1 MRHNVSILLGE
12 DMKNFVSRLAK
23 YIYKYG
29 EGKAESFCQVKSW
42 VKTGDGRVEI
52 KKAELDTPNT
62 KWFVSTTRDLYSTRL
77 TDETTL
83 DAANPELK
91 LRHYFTKLHQQIVTI
106 NNGGDSSRLL
116 LTLYLPLYDR
126 ELCKQVEDIV
136 NTLNNIQSLYSV
148 MVIGFCSDLRSVI
161 RSTDADKETT
171 PEEEVKF
178 MATQKN
184 SIERLAKLRLES
196 NNLEQVIVL
205 QNTNAAGFSLS
216 LDKDSFIRIMGELS
230 LLTVEKYDTVFT
242 QAAEFDCSHPLCTL
256 GLSVLNLDK
265 YYFSNYLLR
274 RSYLHILKREDVS
287 AEKVDLNKVAIEANK
302 LLQQHEKL
310 FSNFYAKEIEPLV
323 RQGMEHNAIVSQ
335 TSSKLQKELDDVTLH
350 LTDFIS
356 KNNFTLPEKRALLA
370 VILGYDDHLLSGY
383 LFNQNQLTLDSID
396 EEVTNI
402 FISANNKL
410 VTTTTDNNG
419 NKIIVKGPLREC
431 CKSDGTVELPIKRLQ
446 QLRNDMRASTN
457 YIREKS
463 KQLNDI
469 KKMSVDAAESEKRLT
484 EEGFV
489 IGDNVYHF
497 DVEHQE
503 VNFEENYQPQPILK
517 RSVDLRAGFTPIK
530 DQKQI
535 GACTVFAVTSIFEY
549 ILKKILQKSYD
560 LSESFVYYNVRRT
573 KGNEGKDTGSS
584 YQDVIKSI
592 GTEGI
597 CTEILHPYSKGLSDE
612 PSEEAYNDGK
622 TRRIVKALNVCV
634 KENDIKSA
642 IQEGYPVAISL
653 KVFNSFSTTTHSG
666 EGNNIGASGFV
677 TYPSKSEIESGEFG
691 YHAMVIVGYTDE
703 TKHFVV
709 RNSWGK
715 DFGDKG
721 YCYIPYS
728 YICNNELN
736 RMACIITEVDTS
748 SMGTEVKTVTG
759 DCSDETTEV
768 HFNMDDAFIKQYVI
782 QNLLDEEQRHLA
794 KMQNRYMELRHDY
807 EELLQEIGRQTKRN
821 QILSLSQ
828 NKLEEKIAE
837 AKAAQERI
845 NEVERPARLKDFDN
859 QTFRNRITL
868 IALNIAFL
876 LSWIFGLVFHITKGD
891 NNVGAT
897 IEGLA
902 NGLRSDWCIW
912 SFVLLCIVLLIT
924 ALFWWWVR
932 DQRHRIENELEEVS
946 ANFANKAHQLNEELN
961 VSHLKFHI
969 AGMMID
975 SLLSLKTNLDHKYH
989 AMKSY
994 IGNLSQW
1001 EKEEK
1006 KASTL
1011 MEPLVK
1017 EPFIPLL
1024 NNQTLDK
1031 YFEENVNTI
1040 TGQMHLYEY
1049 FNSYKLD
1056 DDTIIEYKR
1065 KLKENILKHISN
1077 QLSDFTVFRH
1087 VLNIK
1092 DFPYLDK
1099 EYASANNLLP
1109 LLDKKSE
1116 PFCQLRSN
1124 AATKP
1129 QARFLFIHTD
1139 VQVKHLWEQEYQKY
1153 FNTTPISEDIISV
1166 YKVLALRFQPLSP
1179 NEILMEEI

>member
-161 RSTDADKETT
+161 HSTDVEKETT

-178 MATQKN
+178 MATQKD

-469 KKMSVDAAESEKRLT
+469 KKMSVDAAESKKRLT

-517 RSVDLRAGFTPIK
+517 RSVDL
-530 DQKQI
+530 
-535 GACTVFAVTSIFEY
+535 
-549 ILKKILQKSYD
+549 
-560 LSESFVYYNVRRT
+560 
-573 KGNEGKDTGSS
+573 
-584 YQDVIKSI
+584 
-592 GTEGI
+592 
-597 CTEILHPYSKGLSDE
+597 
-612 PSEEAYNDGK
+612 
-622 TRRIVKALNVCV
+622 
-634 KENDIKSA
+634 
-642 IQEGYPVAISL
+642 
-653 KVFNSFSTTTHSG
+653 
-666 EGNNIGASGFV
+666 
-677 TYPSKSEIESGEFG
+677 
-691 YHAMVIVGYTDE
+691 
-703 TKHFVV
+703 
-709 RNSWGK
+709 
-715 DFGDKG
+715 
-721 YCYIPYS
+721 
-728 YICNNELN
+728 
-736 RMACIITEVDTS
+736 
-748 SMGTEVKTVTG
+748 
-759 DCSDETTEV
+759 
-768 HFNMDDAFIKQYVI
+768 
-782 QNLLDEEQRHLA
+782 
-794 KMQNRYMELRHDY
+794 
-807 EELLQEIGRQTKRN
+807 
-821 QILSLSQ
+821 
-828 NKLEEKIAE
+828 IA
-837 AKAAQERI
+837 
-845 NEVERPARLKDFDN
+845 
-859 QTFRNRITL
+859 
-868 IALNIAFL
+868 
-876 LSWIFGLVFHITKGD
+876 
-891 NNVGAT
+891 
-897 IEGLA
+897 
-902 NGLRSDWCIW
+902 
-912 SFVLLCIVLLIT
+912 
-924 ALFWWWVR
+924 
-932 DQRHRIENELEEVS
+932 
-946 ANFANKAHQLNEELN
+946 
-961 VSHLKFHI
+961 
-969 AGMMID
+969 
-975 SLLSLKTNLDHKYH
+975 
-989 AMKSY
+989 
-994 IGNLSQW
+994 
-1001 EKEEK
+1001 
-1006 KASTL
+1006 
-1011 MEPLVK
+1011 
-1017 EPFIPLL
+1017 
-1024 NNQTLDK
+1024 
-1031 YFEENVNTI
+1031 
-1040 TGQMHLYEY
+1040 
-1049 FNSYKLD
+1049 
-1056 DDTIIEYKR
+1056 
-1065 KLKENILKHISN
+1065 
-1077 QLSDFTVFRH
+1077 
-1087 VLNIK
+1087 
-1092 DFPYLDK
+1092 
-1099 EYASANNLLP
+1099 
-1109 LLDKKSE
+1109 
-1116 PFCQLRSN
+1116 
-1124 AATKP
+1124 
-1129 QARFLFIHTD
+1129 
-1139 VQVKHLWEQEYQKY
+1139 
-1153 FNTTPISEDIISV
+1153 
-1166 YKVLALRFQPLSP
+1166 
-1179 NEILMEEI
+1179 